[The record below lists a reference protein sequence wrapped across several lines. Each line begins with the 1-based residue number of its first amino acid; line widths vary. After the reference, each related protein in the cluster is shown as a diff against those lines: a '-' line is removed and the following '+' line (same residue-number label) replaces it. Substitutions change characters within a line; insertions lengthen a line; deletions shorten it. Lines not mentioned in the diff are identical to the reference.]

1 MGGFEIDQPN
11 RLEYNLLFFLFF
23 LIHQLVCHQP
33 IDLASTA
40 NYFKTSTSSAIVSFR
55 HFSIQS
61 IMLSP
66 IKLKITREGGR
77 VRQLSD
83 DPNTAILDKK
93 YSN

>member
-11 RLEYNLLFFLFF
+11 RLEYNLFVFHFVFF
-23 LIHQLVCHQP
+23 LIHKIVCHQP

-40 NYFKTSTSSAIVSFR
+40 NYFKTSTSSAIVSFC

-83 DPNTAILDKK
+83 DPNRAIFG
-93 YSN
+93 